1 MAVGCGQ
8 GREVSAVHVMSP
20 QSLTERGV
28 SNGLLGP
35 LPLLDRVIMLF
46 CRLLP
51 TVFLLLS
58 ASVLTPC
65 ASAAVPKGAETSQT
79 APPEK
84 APGTPVPTKS
94 EVLPAAGHIDSGAFL
109 TAVVATHQGDDLDAA
124 RAFRAAAAADPTNQ
138 DLVKQAFIRSVLAG
152 DPEAVQL
159 ARVTAKLPEGQ
170 SIISSLVLGNDAT
183 TRGNWTEAARFYQQ
197 AGADP
202 MAHLIMPLLQAWCQQ
217 AQTHTDEAIASL
229 THIQGSVLVPFYT
242 LHAAMIAQT
251 AGQTARAGDLFAQAA
266 KMMPGY
272 DLLLTRSQAAWLWSQ
287 GQQDKARSLMRGMI
301 QADPVLALA
310 GAQLQATISHF
321 PVTSA
326 QSGIARA
333 YVLTAF
339 LLRQQGRQQGRS
351 QHPGPNDHQFDEA
364 SRLMLGFALG
374 LDPHLAEAR
383 LMLAEIQDDE
393 GHQTAARETLLRIP
407 QTDPLYPVAAF
418 RLALVDGSTGHL
430 DEARTILTRLAQ
442 DTGGQGLAVRA
453 LGNTLSAQK
462 DWKGAITA
470 YNQAVTQATASK
482 TLDWSLL
489 FLRAVAYHE
498 SGDWPRAK
506 ADLQQALK
514 LAPDEPL
521 LLNFLGYSMVE
532 RKENLSEAE
541 ALLRKAADL
550 DPQDAAIRDSLGW
563 VRVEQGDLA
572 GGTALLERAA
582 EQTPED
588 PEVNYHLGEAY
599 WRAGRKSEAVDQW
612 NVALGLHPE
621 PTDEAL
627 IRAALARAA
636 AAGVNK
642 ATQQQSAPPAESGPA
657 KSGGKHTP

>member
-1 MAVGCGQ
+1 MAVGRGQ

-65 ASAAVPKGAETSQT
+65 ASAAVPKAAETSQT
-79 APPEK
+79 PVPEK
-84 APGTPVPTKS
+84 APDHPLQTKN
-94 EVLPAAGHIDSGAFL
+94 EAGESLGHVDSGAFL
-109 TAVVATHQGDDLDAA
+109 TAVVATHKGDDLDAA
-124 RAFRAAAAADPTNQ
+124 RAFRAAAAADPTNK
-138 DLVKQAFIRSVLAG
+138 DLLKQAFIRSVLAG
-152 DPEAVQL
+152 DPEAVPL
-159 ARVTAKLPEGQ
+159 ARLTARQPEGQ
-170 SIISSLVLGNDAT
+170 SIISSLVLGNDAV
-183 TRGNWTEAARFYQQ
+183 TRANWAEASRFYQQ

-202 MAHLIMPLLQAWCQQ
+202 MAHLILPLLQAWCQQ
-217 AQTHTDEAIASL
+217 GQGHADEAIASL

-251 AGQTARAGDLFAQAA
+251 AGQAAKAGELFAQAA
-266 KMMPGY
+266 KIMPGY

-287 GQQDKARSLMRGMI
+287 GQQDKARSLIRGMI

-310 GAQLQATISHF
+310 GAQLQATIGHA

-326 QSGIARA
+326 QAGIARA

-339 LLRQQGRQQGRS
+339 LLRQQGRQQGQADR
-351 QHPGPNDHQFDEA
+351 PGPTDHQFDEA

-383 LMLAEIQDDE
+383 LMLSEIQDAE

-430 DEARTILTRLAQ
+430 DEAQIILTHLVQ

-453 LGNTLSAQK
+453 LGNTLSARK
-462 DWKGAITA
+462 DWKGAIAA

-532 RKENLSEAE
+532 RKENLTEAA

-550 DPQDAAIRDSLGW
+550 DPKDAAIRDSLGW
-563 VRVEQGDLA
+563 VQVELGDLA
-572 GGTALLERAA
+572 GGTALLEHAA

-599 WRAGRKSEAVDQW
+599 WRAGRRTEAVDQW

-621 PTDEAL
+621 PADEAL
-627 IRAALARAA
+627 IRAALARAV
-636 AAGVNK
+636 AAGVIK
-642 ATQQQSAPPAESGPA
+642 ATPQSAPPAESGPA
-657 KSGGKHTP
+657 PTGGKHTP

>member
-1 MAVGCGQ
+1 
-8 GREVSAVHVMSP
+8 MSS
-20 QSLTERGV
+20 QSLRERGV
-28 SNGLLGP
+28 ANGLFGP

-58 ASVLTPC
+58 ASVLTPSL
-65 ASAAVPKGAETSQT
+65 SAVAAEGAEIRQT
-79 APPEK
+79 APP
-84 APGTPVPTKS
+84 GQ
-94 EVLPAAGHIDSGAFL
+94 PAASLAPVQADAPPAGSHVDSGAFL
-109 TAVVATHQGDDLDAA
+109 TAVVATHKGDDLDAA

-138 DLVKQAFIRSVLAG
+138 DLLKQAFIRSVLAG
-152 DPEAVQL
+152 DPEAVDL
-159 ARVTAKLPEGQ
+159 AHRNASLPGGQ
-170 SIISSLVLGNDAT
+170 SIISSLVLGNDAAM
-183 TRGNWTEAARFYQQ
+183 RGDWTAASRFYQQ

-217 AQTHTDEAIASL
+217 AQNHADDAIASL

-251 AGQTARAGDLFAQAA
+251 AGQTARAGDLFMQAA
-266 KMMPGY
+266 KLMPGY
-272 DLLLTRSQAAWLWSQ
+272 DLLLTRSLAAWLWSQ
-287 GQQDKARSLMRGMI
+287 GQQDKARALVRSLI
-301 QADPVLALA
+301 QSDPVLGLA
-310 GAQLQATISHF
+310 GAELQATISHY
-321 PVTSA
+321 PVSSA
-326 QSGIARA
+326 QGGIARA

-339 LLRQQGRQQGRS
+339 LLRQQGRQQGRGTVR
-351 QHPGPNDHQFDEA
+351 PGPTDHQFDEA

-383 LMLAEIQDDE
+383 LMLAEIQEDE
-393 GHQTAARETLLRIP
+393 GHQSAARETLLRVP
-407 QTDPLYPVAAF
+407 QTDPLYPVVSF
-418 RLALVDGSTGHL
+418 RLALVDGATGHQ
-430 DEARTILTRLAQ
+430 DEARAILTRLVKE
-442 DTGGQGLAVRA
+442 TPGQALAVRA

-470 YNQAVTQATASK
+470 YNQAVALATASK

-498 SGDWPRAK
+498 AGDWPHAK
-506 ADLQQALK
+506 ADLQQGLK

-532 RKENLSEAE
+532 RKENLGEAE
-541 ALLRKAADL
+541 ALLRRAVEL
-550 DPQDAAIRDSLGW
+550 DPQDAAIRDSFGW

-572 GGTALLERAA
+572 GGTALLEKAA

-599 WRAGRKSEAVDQW
+599 WRAGRKTEAVDQW

-636 AAGVNK
+636 AEGLHK
-642 ATQQQSAPPAESGPA
+642 PTQQDAPQAESGSA
-657 KSGGKHTP
+657 QSRGKHTP

>member
-1 MAVGCGQ
+1 M
-8 GREVSAVHVMSP
+8 
-20 QSLTERGV
+20 
-28 SNGLLGP
+28 LL
-35 LPLLDRVIMLF
+35 

-51 TVFLLLS
+51 TVFMLLS

-65 ASAAVPKGAETSQT
+65 ASAAVSRGAETSQ
-79 APPEK
+79 PP
-84 APGTPVPTKS
+84 
-94 EVLPAAGHIDSGAFL
+94 PARDAATQPIQGKDDSAKTETHVDSGAFL
-109 TAVVATHQGDDLDAA
+109 TAVTATRKGDDLDAA
-124 RAFRAAAAADPTNQ
+124 RAFRAAAAADPANPE
-138 DLVKQAFIRSVLAG
+138 LLKQAFIRSVLAG
-152 DPEAVQL
+152 DPEAVPL
-159 ARVTAKLPEGQ
+159 ARLTARQPAGQ
-170 SIISSLVLGNDAT
+170 SIISSLVLGNDAV
-183 TRGNWTEAARFYQQ
+183 TRADWADAARYYQQ

-217 AQTHTDEAIASL
+217 AQNHADEAIASL

-242 LHAAMIAQT
+242 LHAALIAQT
-251 AGQTARAGDLFAQAA
+251 AGQTARAGELFTQAA

-272 DLLLTRSQAAWLWSQ
+272 DLLLTRSQAAWLWAS
-287 GQQDKARSLMRGMI
+287 GQQDKARLLIRNMI

-310 GAQLQATISHF
+310 GTQLQATISHA

-339 LLRQQGRQQGRS
+339 LLRQQGHQQGQRG
-351 QHPGPNDHQFDEA
+351 HGGPSDHQFDEA

-383 LMLAEIQDDE
+383 LMLAEIQDAE
-393 GHQTAARETLLRIP
+393 GHQPAARETLLRIP

-418 RLALVDGSTGHL
+418 RLALVDGSTDHL
-430 DEARTILTRLAQ
+430 EEAQTILTRLVQ
-442 DTGGQGLAVRA
+442 ETSGQALAVRA
-453 LGNTLSAQK
+453 LGNALSARK
-462 DWKGAITA
+462 DWKGAVAA
-470 YNQAVTQATASK
+470 YTQAVTQARAGK

-489 FLRAVAYHE
+489 FLRAVAFHE
-498 SGDWPRAK
+498 AGDWPHAK
-506 ADLQQALK
+506 ADLQEALRM
-514 LAPDEPL
+514 APDEPL
-521 LLNFLGYSMVE
+521 LLNFLGYAMAE
-532 RKENLSEAE
+532 RKENLGEAQ

-563 VRVEQGDLA
+563 VMLEQGDLA

-599 WRAGRKSEAVDQW
+599 WRAGRKDEAVDQW

-621 PTDEAL
+621 PADEAL

-636 AAGVNK
+636 TAGVTK
-642 ATQQQSAPPAESGPA
+642 ATQQRAPQAESAPAQ
-657 KSGGKHTP
+657 SGGKQTP

>member
-1 MAVGCGQ
+1 MVGCGQ

-28 SNGLLGP
+28 SNGLFGP

-65 ASAAVPKGAETSQT
+65 ASAVAAEGVKTSQT

-84 APGTPVPTKS
+84 APP
-94 EVLPAAGHIDSGAFL
+94 PAPQTTGGAAQAGSHVDSGAFL
-109 TAVVATHQGDDLDAA
+109 TAVVATHNGDDLDAA
-124 RAFRAAAAADPTNQ
+124 RAFRAAVAADPTNQ
-138 DLVKQAFIRSVLAG
+138 DLLKQAFIRSVLAG
-152 DPEAVQL
+152 DPEAVPL
-159 ARVTAKLPEGQ
+159 ARLNVKLPDGQ
-170 SIISSLVLGNDAT
+170 SIISSLVLGNDAV
-183 TRGNWTEAARFYQQ
+183 TRADWIEASRFYQQ

-202 MAHLIMPLLQAWCQQ
+202 MAHLMMPLLQAWCQQ
-217 AQTHTDEAIASL
+217 AQSHADEAIASL

-242 LHAAMIAQT
+242 VHAALIAQA

-266 KMMPGY
+266 KMIPGY
-272 DLLLTRSQAAWLWSQ
+272 DLLLTRSQAAWFWSQ
-287 GQQDKARSLMRGMI
+287 GQQEKARGLIRGMVA
-301 QADPVLALA
+301 ADPVLGLA
-310 GAQLQATISHF
+310 GAQLQATLSRF

-326 QSGIARA
+326 QGGIARA

-339 LLRQQGRQQGRS
+339 LLRQQGRQQGRNG
-351 QHPGPNDHQFDEA
+351 QPGPSDHQFDEA

-383 LMLAEIQDDE
+383 LMLAEIQEDE
-393 GHQTAARETLLRIP
+393 GHQVAARETLLRIP
-407 QTDPLYPVAAF
+407 QTDPLYPVASF

-442 DTGGQGLAVRA
+442 DAPGQGLAVRA

-462 DWKGAITA
+462 DWKAAITA
-470 YNQAVTQATASK
+470 YDQAVTLATASK
-482 TLDWSLL
+482 TMDWSLL

-498 SGDWPRAK
+498 AGDWPHAK
-506 ADLQQALK
+506 ADLQQGLK

-521 LLNFLGYSMVE
+521 LLNFLGYSMAE

-572 GGTALLERAA
+572 GGIALLERAA
-582 EQTPED
+582 QQTPED

-599 WRAGRKSEAVDQW
+599 WRAGRQSEAVDQW

-621 PTDEAL
+621 PSDETL

-642 ATQQQSAPPAESGPA
+642 ATQQQAAPQAESGPA
-657 KSGGKHTP
+657 QNGGKHTP

>member
-1 MAVGCGQ
+1 
-8 GREVSAVHVMSP
+8 
-20 QSLTERGV
+20 
-28 SNGLLGP
+28 
-35 LPLLDRVIMLF
+35 MLF

-65 ASAAVPKGAETSQT
+65 ASAAMPEGAETSQT
-79 APPEK
+79 PSADHASDQP
-84 APGTPVPTKS
+84 PGTQVEAAK
-94 EVLPAAGHIDSGAFL
+94 AAGHVDSGAFL
-109 TAVVATHQGDDLDAA
+109 TAVVATHKGDDLDAA

-138 DLVKQAFIRSVLAG
+138 DLLKQAFIRSVLAG
-152 DPEAVQL
+152 DPEAVPL
-159 ARVTAKLPEGQ
+159 ARLTAKRPAGQ
-170 SIISSLVLGNDAT
+170 SIISSLVLGNDAV
-183 TRGNWTEAARFYQQ
+183 TRGNWTEASRYYQQ

-202 MAHLIMPLLQAWCQQ
+202 MAHLIMPLLQAWCEQ
-217 AQTHTDEAIASL
+217 AENHADEAIASL

-242 LHAAMIAQT
+242 LHAALIAQT

-272 DLLLTRSQAAWLWSQ
+272 DLLLTRSQAAWFWSS
-287 GQQDKARSLMRGMI
+287 GQQDKARLLIRNMI

-310 GAQLQATISHF
+310 GAQLQATISHA

-326 QSGIARA
+326 QAGIARA

-339 LLRQQGRQQGRS
+339 LLRQQGHQQGQQQGQS
-351 QHPGPNDHQFDEA
+351 GHPGPSDHQFDEA

-383 LMLAEIQDDE
+383 LMLAEIQDAE

-418 RLALVDGSTGHL
+418 RLALLDGSTEHL
-430 DEARTILTRLAQ
+430 DEAQSILTRLTKETA
-442 DTGGQGLAVRA
+442 GQALVVRA
-453 LGNTLSAQK
+453 LGNTLSARK
-462 DWKGAITA
+462 DWKGAIAA
-470 YNQAVTQATASK
+470 YNQAVTQAKASK

-498 SGDWPRAK
+498 AGDWPHAK
-506 ADLQQALK
+506 ADLQEALK
-514 LAPDEPL
+514 MAPDEPL

-532 RKENLSEAE
+532 RKENLGEAQ

-563 VRVEQGDLA
+563 VQVELGDLA

-636 AAGVNK
+636 TADITR
-642 ATQQQSAPPAESGPA
+642 ATPQRAPQAESGPA
-657 KSGGKHTP
+657 QSRGKQTP